1 MFRRIAVA
9 TMLVSS
15 ALLLAAGCGSDDDD
29 SGDGGAKKSGSA
41 SSIPT
46 PEPLKAGGD
55 FVICTDVPYP
65 PAEYLEGDKYVG
77 YEIDIM
83 REVAE
88 RFDTEPVF
96 EKTLFDAI
104 IPSLQAKKCDAIIS
118 SMNVTPER
126 QEQVAFTEY
135 LTIGQSLMVPKG
147 DEDTIGSLD
156 DLAGKSVA
164 VQVGTTLKDALDA
177 KSTELVGTG
186 AQKIDVQTF
195 PDAGAAAAALATDKV
210 DVFFADSPVV
220 ADYINKQPDS
230 FAFAGEPIDPLPVGI
245 AVRTADTKLNE
256 AITDAIHAMYEDG
269 TMAKILE
276 EWKITDFALK
286 VVRDAAGNT
295 LDIDPETAEVAKGGG
310 AAGTVEAGPSTNGT
324 ADPADAA
331 ADATASTEP
340 ATTPTTAP

>member
-245 AVRTADTKLNE
+245 AVRTADT
-256 AITDAIHAMYEDG
+256 
-269 TMAKILE
+269 MAKILE

-310 AAGTVEAGPSTNGT
+310 AAGTVEAGTSTNGT